1 MISLIISCVCTILAL
16 SLSWFLLPWAYRGH
30 SKRLLVK
37 HAAPIPVKRD
47 LSEKITYWRISGI
60 PEDCDRDKLM
70 DCLRDFDKSFKLEP
84 SDLSL
89 YPGCYDRM
97 QVAVIRTKGSPD
109 SFRRIKSEASYFMIP
124 GLSADGV
131 MIDRNFYHLTPLN
144 RPEGGDNMIDVIAVA
159 GLEGHAM
166 ESWGNTKSGEMWLQ
180 NHLPKDIK
188 NIRILTYG
196 YNSDLIGDT
205 MEDTILDL
213 RSNLFTHLLDARN
226 TAQEKRRPIIF
237 IGHGFGGILILQTL
251 LESKSRKI
259 YEHILNSTRAL
270 FFFGVPHQG
279 FRTSELET
287 RIKDMSRDGDSSAA
301 VMLLEKLRQNSE
313 FLITQ
318 RNDLV
323 DIWDKINLY
332 SFYEKVKTPIAVQTA
347 PGQCEP
353 KEKVE
358 ETVQKMSSRLFIP
371 REIAVG
377 VSKTHSEMIRF
388 ISDEDPTY
396 ITFKRNMEEE
406 VKNVLE
412 ALEEEK
418 NKPKE
423 YLLKFPAPQM
433 RGLPASMG
441 YHAGYSLNAGTI
453 SSITEHIETK

>member
-1 MISLIISCVCTILAL
+1 
-16 SLSWFLLPWAYRGH
+16 
-30 SKRLLVK
+30 
-37 HAAPIPVKRD
+37 
-47 LSEKITYWRISGI
+47 
-60 PEDCDRDKLM
+60 M
-70 DCLRDFDKSFKLEP
+70 DCLRDFDKSFKIEP

-89 YPGCYDRM
+89 YPGCYDRK

-124 GLSADGV
+124 GLSTDGV
-131 MIDRNFYHLTPLN
+131 MVDRNFYHLTPLN
-144 RPEGGDNMIDVIAVA
+144 RPEDGDDMIDVIAVA
-159 GLEGHAM
+159 GLEGHAI
-166 ESWGNTKSGEMWLQ
+166 ESWRNTKSGEMWLQ

-196 YNSDLIGDT
+196 YNTDLIGDT

-213 RSNLFTHLLDARN
+213 RSNLFTHLLNVRK
-226 TAQEKRRPIIF
+226 TAQEKKRPIIF

-259 YEHILNSTRAL
+259 YEHILNATRAL

-279 FRTSELET
+279 FRTSKLEA
-287 RIKDMSRDGDSSAA
+287 RIKDMSRDGDPSAA

-313 FLITQ
+313 FLISQ

-332 SFYEKVKTPIAVQTA
+332 SFYEKVKTPIIVQTA
-347 PGQCEP
+347 SGQCEP
-353 KEKVE
+353 KERAE
-358 ETVQKMSSRLFIP
+358 ETVQKMSSRLFMP

-406 VKNVLE
+406 VANVLE
-412 ALEEEK
+412 SLEEEK
-418 NKPKE
+418 NEPKE
-423 YLLKFPAPQM
+423 FLFKLSEPQTRSLPAPI
-433 RGLPASMG
+433 G
-441 YHAGYSLNAGTI
+441 YHAGYSFSGFNGTI
-453 SSITEHIETK
+453 SSVTEHIETESS